1 MTVLPCTDTLMLID
15 NFPLS
20 ETLSVGILV
29 APETRSYTVKI
40 LQYDNDIK
48 TIDPIY
54 LPSITNSEIDEIFG
68 GTIPSISYSLG
79 ENGISSNISESI
91 YNGDSY
97 TTVIDT
103 INDYKITNV

>member
-40 LQYDNDIK
+40 L
-48 TIDPIY
+48 
-54 LPSITNSEIDEIFG
+54 
-68 GTIPSISYSLG
+68 
-79 ENGISSNISESI
+79 
-91 YNGDSY
+91 
-97 TTVIDT
+97 
-103 INDYKITNV
+103 